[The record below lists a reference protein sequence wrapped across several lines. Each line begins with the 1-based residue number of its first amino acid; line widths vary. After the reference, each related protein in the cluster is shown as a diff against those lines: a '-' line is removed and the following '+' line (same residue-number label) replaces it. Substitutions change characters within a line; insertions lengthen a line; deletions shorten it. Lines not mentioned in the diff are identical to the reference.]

1 MSAIPQKR
9 TNAGATGLSALC
21 QIQTCDREH
30 QVSEDM
36 GAERPWVTDLGTF
49 VFNQTGFLRSHEVKD
64 VLVPIDPNA
73 AIGEVRP
80 ATAACS
86 RYLPQG
92 QRPLRPALVL

>member
-30 QVSEDM
+30 QVSKDM

-73 AIGEVRP
+73 AER
-80 ATAACS
+80 
-86 RYLPQG
+86 
-92 QRPLRPALVL
+92 